1 MMRDSD
7 PRIDPLFDGHPVRDF
22 ATMTAE
28 ERLEDLSAKIALVLE
43 LRRARQEAAG
53 LESGSD
59 RVPA

>member
-1 MMRDSD
+1 MHDCATTT
-7 PRIDPLFDGHPVRDF
+7 DPLFDGHPARDF

-43 LRRARQEAAG
+43 LRQARQEAAG
-53 LESGSD
+53 LESDLD